1 MKNSCIKVFLIQLFK
16 YISFDFIQ
24 KKGNKKMKKL
34 IIINGTMGVGKSTV
48 SELLLKE
55 MENSVYLDGDWC
67 WNMNPFTVNEENI
80 EMVLKNIIFLLR
92 SFLNNSNF
100 QYVIFCWVIHKEEI
114 LKNILYEIGDL
125 DFELFKFTLLCNE
138 TELAKRIAGDIKT
151 GKRKTDQI
159 SESISRLELYKNMDT
174 YKIDVT
180 NRTSKETMEE
190 IRKTVKLQ

>member
-80 EMVLKNIIFLLR
+80 EMVLKNIIFLL
-92 SFLNNSNF
+92 
-100 QYVIFCWVIHKEEI
+100 
-114 LKNILYEIGDL
+114 
-125 DFELFKFTLLCNE
+125 
-138 TELAKRIAGDIKT
+138 
-151 GKRKTDQI
+151 
-159 SESISRLELYKNMDT
+159 
-174 YKIDVT
+174 
-180 NRTSKETMEE
+180 
-190 IRKTVKLQ
+190 